1 MKRNVTAILLSAVM
15 ALGLAG
21 CGSTAVKGTG
31 SSAASGSVVTTAS
44 GTGTTVS
51 GEEAASSGAVSDGGD
66 LNVMIETP
74 VEGLDP
80 QTTEDGTS
88 FEVIADYMD
97 GLMQMDKNGEPVP
110 AIAESYEE
118 SSDGLTWTFH
128 LRKDAKWSNG
138 TPVTAKDFV
147 FAWQRAVDPDT
158 AAIYSYMLSDIG
170 QIKNA
175 ADIIDGKKD
184 KSELGVTAK
193 DDYTL
198 VVTLNAP
205 VSYFLNL
212 MYFRSMRIFTISA
225 TAHMAPART
234 RSCQTA
240 HSLLMTMSRRR
251 PRST

>member
-88 FEVIADYMD
+88 FEVIAD
-97 GLMQMDKNGEPVP
+97 
-110 AIAESYEE
+110 
-118 SSDGLTWTFH
+118 
-128 LRKDAKWSNG
+128 
-138 TPVTAKDFV
+138 
-147 FAWQRAVDPDT
+147 
-158 AAIYSYMLSDIG
+158 
-170 QIKNA
+170 
-175 ADIIDGKKD
+175 
-184 KSELGVTAK
+184 
-193 DDYTL
+193 
-198 VVTLNAP
+198 
-205 VSYFLNL
+205 
-212 MYFRSMRIFTISA
+212 
-225 TAHMAPART
+225 
-234 RSCQTA
+234 
-240 HSLLMTMSRRR
+240 
-251 PRST
+251 

>member
-97 GLMQMDKNGEPVP
+97 GLMQMDHFMKYRRILGIRWGTQKRLLLTEEAVTFFGFLCLIGRMRRAKSSADVLKKTKNCGSFSVRRL
-110 AIAESYEE
+110 
-118 SSDGLTWTFH
+118 SS
-128 LRKDAKWSNG
+128 
-138 TPVTAKDFV
+138 
-147 FAWQRAVDPDT
+147 
-158 AAIYSYMLSDIG
+158 
-170 QIKNA
+170 
-175 ADIIDGKKD
+175 
-184 KSELGVTAK
+184 
-193 DDYTL
+193 
-198 VVTLNAP
+198 
-205 VSYFLNL
+205 L
-212 MYFRSMRIFTISA
+212 MA
-225 TAHMAPART
+225 
-234 RSCQTA
+234 
-240 HSLLMTMSRRR
+240 
-251 PRST
+251 